1 MGSLERTCLLSRK
14 PPLLIIIIIT
24 NPIFIPFTAKKKK
37 QKSSLYREIKQPQI
51 RANHRRKCLIKINTI
66 PLVLL
71 LLKGTLLRKVI
82 HHKDILPQDIL
93 KGDIHRLVILHR
105 VRDIQH
111 KAILHRNILKVLHR
125 SILIKVLHRPTM
137 VRINIRRR
145 KTRIQALWKDVW
157 LCSVV
162 AVSWKLAFDRRM
174 ISR

>member
-1 MGSLERTCLLSRK
+1 YSIHSEEEE
-14 PPLLIIIIIT
+14 
-24 NPIFIPFTAKKKK
+24 A
-37 QKSSLYREIKQPQI
+37 KSSLYRKTKQPQI

-71 LLKGTLLRKVI
+71 LLKGILLRKVI
-82 HHKDILPQDIL
+82 HHKVILRRDIL
-93 KGDIHRLVILHR
+93 KGDILRRVILHR

-111 KAILHRNILKVLHR
+111 KAILHRNILKVIHR

-137 VRINIRRR
+137 VRIHIRRR